1 MMIVQL
7 HWVGHL
13 KAKEK
18 EGGQKQHDEEWQ
30 RQRET
35 MPDGRH
41 GMLYATRQ
49 QTDNTGRAMFRP
61 YATTGAERIK
71 VR

>member
-1 MMIVQL
+1 
-7 HWVGHL
+7 
-13 KAKEK
+13 
-18 EGGQKQHDEEWQ
+18 
-30 RQRET
+30 

-49 QTDNTGRAMFRP
+49 QTDNTGREMFRP

-71 VR
+71 VKVKVMIININFRPSVQNIHNHYEL